1 MEDLKSKNIYL
12 VIMDRE
18 PMWFFHS
25 HVLSSPSYC
34 LYRYLLWVIQM
45 RPKTLP
51 EGFVEVYRSDLQ
63 RKMGMAYNSIQ
74 AALSELVVLGMIE
87 IDPNKNGNK
96 NLISLRKPDQFNHVL
111 IKERLSKSF
120 LKILE
125 QQSKTSKDD
134 ESDK

>member
-1 MEDLKSKNIYL
+1 
-12 VIMDRE
+12 
-18 PMWFFHS
+18 
-25 HVLSSPSYC
+25 
-34 LYRYLLWVIQM
+34 M